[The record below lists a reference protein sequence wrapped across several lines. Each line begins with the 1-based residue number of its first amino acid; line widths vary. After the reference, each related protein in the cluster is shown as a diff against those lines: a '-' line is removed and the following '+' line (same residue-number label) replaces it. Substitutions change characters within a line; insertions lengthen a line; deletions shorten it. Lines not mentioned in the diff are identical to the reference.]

1 MCGSAVTRFACDPPL
16 GGKIRREPDGSLTL
30 MQVSSGAMVL
40 EGDELTICLRL
51 TEGARVTVTSM
62 GAQLIHPCLD
72 GGWATVAVDATVG
85 GGSSLRWHPEPV
97 IVAASARY
105 RSRVTL
111 DCGDDALLH
120 WTDEL
125 VLGRSGEDPTDLALD
140 STWRLDVAGRPRWR
154 DGLATGPGWTGP
166 AVLGT
171 ARYVAA
177 EVAVGPGGTGRG
189 PSPIDTGPVGRGGC
203 GGPAGSAPAGPQRA
217 MADPDPFSSGWPAL
231 AGGGFSRR
239 TLAGDPVAGRRVLRW
254 RDAVSPTN
262 G

>member
-1 MCGSAVTRFACDPPL
+1 
-16 GGKIRREPDGSLTL
+16 

-40 EGDELTICLRL
+40 EGDELTISLQL
-51 TEGARVTVTSM
+51 TDGARVTVTSM
-62 GAQLIHPCLD
+62 GAQLIHPCLE
-72 GGWATVAVDATVG
+72 GGWATVAVEATLQ

-97 IVAASARY
+97 IVSSSARY

-111 DCGDDALLH
+111 DCSDDATLR

-177 EVAVGPGGTGRG
+177 EVAVGPGGTDPLGTSPDGR
-189 PSPIDTGPVGRGGC
+189 SGC
-203 GGPAGSAPAGPQRA
+203 GAPGGSAGSAPEVPRRA
-217 MADPDPFSSGWPAL
+217 MADPDPFSSGWLAL

-239 TLAGDPVAGRRVLRW
+239 TLAGDPAAGRRALHQVGPGSAR
-254 RDAVSPTN
+254 
-262 G
+262 